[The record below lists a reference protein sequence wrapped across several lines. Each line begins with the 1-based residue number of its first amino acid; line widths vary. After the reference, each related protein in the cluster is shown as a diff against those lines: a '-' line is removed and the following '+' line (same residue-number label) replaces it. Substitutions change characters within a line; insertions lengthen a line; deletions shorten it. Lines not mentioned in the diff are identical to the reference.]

1 MLHLLNSILKKA
13 IVSFIYL
20 VICSSFLFA
29 QDSTHIEFMPA
40 DLNFSPIKTNFS
52 EPRIGLQYFTDDGKL
67 KVDLGMSIDIFHYSI
82 GSNEKFSF
90 GVDFMAYA
98 LGSKIK
104 SKQLPI
110 ETAEGY
116 FGFNF
121 SYKNEEKNYR
131 IRLKAIHNSSHLVD
145 GLYDAAINNWGNGSK
160 PISYSKDY
168 IELTFAHSI
177 AIEEFPVIYFGAV
190 DYALVINPKDQK
202 RLNGSAGFEIPVR
215 ITENFFEK
223 DTYLFVAHQLSS
235 RGLEKYLFDN
245 HSMMGIRFGNRE
257 SSGVVFYLSYYNGNN
272 FFNQFYKERIE
283 RFSFGF
289 FIERI

>member
-1 MLHLLNSILKKA
+1 MSHPFNSILKTA
-13 IVSFIYL
+13 AVVYL
-20 VICSSFLFA
+20 TIFSASRFA
-29 QDSTHIEFMPA
+29 QDKTDIEFMPIG
-40 DLNFSPIKTNFS
+40 LNFYPIKASFT
-52 EPRIGLQYFTDDGKL
+52 EPRIGLQYFTENGKL
-67 KVDLGMSIDIFHYSI
+67 KVDLGMSIDVFRY
-82 GSNEKFSF
+82 GVNANEKFSF

-145 GLYDAAINNWGNGSK
+145 GLYDAATNNWGNGSK

-168 IELTFAHSI
+168 LELTFAHSEDI
-177 AIEEFPVIYFGAV
+177 GKFILTYYGTI

-202 RLNGSAGFEIPVR
+202 RLNGAIGFELPYRVAD
-215 ITENFFEK
+215 NFFGK
-223 DTYLFVAHQLSS
+223 DVYIFAAHQISS
-235 RGLEKYLFDN
+235 LGLEKYLFNN
-245 HSMMGIRFGNRE
+245 HSMTGFRFGNWE
-257 SSGVVFYLSYYNGNN
+257 SSGVVLYLSYYSGNN
-272 FFNQFYKERIE
+272 FFNQYYKERIKKI
-283 RFSFGF
+283 SFGF
-289 FIERI
+289 FIEKI